1 MRGLDKIIDKIT
13 SDAKAEADKYTFGAD
28 DKISA
33 LKEDTVD
40 TIVKMGEI
48 YNKRAEKMSKDIISR
63 AESAAKMAHRNTLLE
78 KKTALISL
86 AFEKTADKIRS
97 LPKDEYV
104 EFMKNAL
111 VFVVKDR
118 KRAKEE
124 ILALY
129 GEEEAEMGSGYE
141 IIFGKKDIKS
151 GAAEEIFSKSKK
163 ELSTIKGV
171 TMSQDTADI
180 EGGFILKCNDIETN
194 CSIETMVNEARKK
207 CENKV
212 IEKLF

>member
-13 SDAKAEADKYTFGAD
+13 SDAKLEADRYTLSAE

-33 LKEDTVD
+33 LKEETVD
-40 TIVKMGEI
+40 TIVKMGEV
-48 YNKRAEKMSKDIISR
+48 YKDRAERMSNDIISR
-63 AESAAKMAHRNTLLE
+63 AESSAKMAHRNALLE

-86 AFEKTADKIRS
+86 AFEKTAEKIRS

-104 EFMKNAL
+104 AFMKNAL
-111 VFVVKDR
+111 VFAVKDR

-129 GEEEAEMGSGYE
+129 GEEEAELGSGYE

-151 GAAEEIFSKSKK
+151 GAAEEIFALAKK
-163 ELSTIKGV
+163 ELKTIKGV
-171 TMSQDTADI
+171 TMSEKASDI
-180 EGGFILKCNDIETN
+180 DGGFILKCNDIETN
-194 CSIETMVNEARKK
+194 CSINAMVEAARKK
-207 CENKV
+207 CESKV

>member
-1 MRGLDKIIDKIT
+1 MNGLDKIIEKIT
-13 SDAKAEADKYTFGAD
+13 SDAKCEADKYTESAE

-33 LKEDTVD
+33 LKEEAVD

-48 YNKRAEKMSKDIISR
+48 YKDRAEKMSKDIISR
-63 AESAAKMAHRNTLLE
+63 ADSSAKMAHRNALLE
-78 KKTALISL
+78 KKTALIAL

-97 LPKDEYV
+97 LPKEEYV

-111 VFVVKDR
+111 VFAVKDR

-129 GEEEAEMGSGYE
+129 GEQEAELDSGYE

-151 GAAEEIFSKSKK
+151 GVAEEIFALAKK
-163 ELSTIKGV
+163 ELKSIKGV
-171 TMSQDTADI
+171 SMSENASEID
-180 EGGFILKCNDIETN
+180 GGFILKCNDIETN
-194 CSIETMVNEARKK
+194 CSIETMVEEARKK
-207 CENKV
+207 CESKV